1 MDNDNVAIRLKGFI
15 DSEELSYSQFAD
27 KCGIPRPSLS
37 QILSGRNKKI
47 SDVIIG
53 QIHRAFPALSV
64 LWLLFGEGS
73 MTSENNIGASENEK
87 DVYDQAGS
95 VFTEEGHLDY
105 ASGVAFSDE
114 DSDLASDSVRPGFK
128 DGKFAGNRA
137 VNVNFQNVKALAD
150 PQKVL
155 QQAEN
160 QLLEA
165 KNKIS
170 ELQMQ
175 IEKLRQNPRKVS
187 HITVYYDDSTFE
199 TFYSQS

>member
-73 MTSENNIGASENEK
+73 MTSENNIGASYSGDDMSSENEK
-87 DVYDQAGS
+87 DVYGQADS

-114 DSDLASDSVRPGFK
+114 DSNLASDSVRPGFK
-128 DGKFAGNRA
+128 DGKFAG
-137 VNVNFQNVKALAD
+137 
-150 PQKVL
+150 
-155 QQAEN
+155 N